1 MDLNRQSFPSHILL
15 IVEEGLALTKDV
27 GMNLFQKNVLM
38 RRLENNTGGMTRL
51 RCLVCRETVQ
61 TCTRCEINASPSV
74 ANQSSLI

>member
-15 IVEEGLALTKDV
+15 IVEEEPDLTKDV

-38 RRLENNTGGMTRL
+38 RRLENNTDGMTRL

-61 TCTRCEINASPSV
+61 TCTRAVKKRRLWRASV
-74 ANQSSLI
+74 AN

>member
-15 IVEEGLALTKDV
+15 IVKEGLDLTKDV

-38 RRLENNTGGMTRL
+38 RRLENNTDGITRL

-61 TCTRCEINASPSV
+61 TCTRAVKKRRLWRASV
-74 ANQSSLI
+74 AS